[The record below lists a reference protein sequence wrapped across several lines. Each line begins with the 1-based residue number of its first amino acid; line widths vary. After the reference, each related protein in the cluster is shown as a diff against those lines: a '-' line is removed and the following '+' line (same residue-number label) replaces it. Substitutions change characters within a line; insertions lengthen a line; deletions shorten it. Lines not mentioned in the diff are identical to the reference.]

1 MENKKNT
8 QKVELTCVYDK
19 KAGTYSGVTAVIN
32 NAVAIRSFADACQ
45 DEKSLLNKH
54 AEDYDLVNL
63 GNLDIDTGKIEGR
76 PNPIVLANATQFKKQ
91 N

>member
-1 MENKKNT
+1 MENKKT
-8 QKVELTCVYDK
+8 QKIELTCIYDK
-19 KAGTYSGVTAVIN
+19 KAGIYQGVTAVIN

-63 GNLDIDTGKIEGR
+63 GSMEVETGKIEGK
-76 PNPIVLANATQFKKQ
+76 PNPVVLANATQFKKQ